1 VGLVGKILDFKTPF
15 AAFIVSALA
24 ALVLSLMFKPLD
36 VYRAVIT
43 SPFGLVLV
51 GRTMMAYMLVYP
63 ATGSE
68 YLALASAILF
78 NNSMS
83 LMAVLLAPPAVHT
96 AYTYGLRF
104 RKKTLLTRFLL
115 LNPGWRFCRHTI
127 AGLSIFYAAFLGL
140 AVVTMVILSGP
151 KLFMPLEAAYVL
163 AAAATVYKASRED
176 ADNIVP
182 YYRRAVKKV
191 LPPILILLVVSALVE
206 AYEII

>member
-1 VGLVGKILDFKTPF
+1 VKGFKTPLV
-15 AAFIVSALA
+15 AFSVSALA
-24 ALVLSLMFKPLD
+24 ALVLSLIVKPLD
-36 VYRAVIT
+36 IYRAVIT
-43 SPFGLVLV
+43 SPLGMVLI
-51 GRTMMAYMLVYP
+51 GRTMMAYTLVYP

-83 LMAVLLAPPAVHT
+83 LMAVLFAPLAIHA

-104 RKKTLLTRFLL
+104 RKKTVLTRVLL
-115 LNPGWRFCRHTI
+115 LNPGWRFCQHTI
-127 AGLSIFYAAFLGL
+127 AGLSMFYAAFLGL
-140 AVVTMVILSGP
+140 AVVTMLILEGP
-151 KLFMPLEAAYVL
+151 KIFMPLEAAYVL

-191 LPPILILLVVSALVE
+191 LPPILILLVTSALVE

>member
-1 VGLVGKILDFKTPF
+1 VGLVGKISGFKTPF
-15 AAFIVSALA
+15 VAFIVSALA
-24 ALVLSLMFKPLD
+24 TLVLSLTVKPLD

-51 GRTMMAYMLVYP
+51 GRTMMAYTLVYP

-83 LMAVLLAPPAVHT
+83 LMAALLAPLAVHA

-104 RKKTLLTRFLL
+104 MKKTVLTKVPLLK
-115 LNPGWRFCRHTI
+115 PGWGFCQHTI
-127 AGLSIFYAAFLGL
+127 AGLSMLYAAFLGL
-140 AVVTMVILSGP
+140 AMVTMLILGGP

-163 AAAATVYKASRED
+163 ATAATVYKASKED
-176 ADNIVP
+176 ANNIVP
-182 YYRRAVKKV
+182 YYRSAVKRV
-191 LPPILILLVVSALVE
+191 LPPILVLMVVSALVE
-206 AYEII
+206 AYEIV

>member
-1 VGLVGKILDFKTPF
+1 VGLVGKILGFKTPF
-15 AAFIVSALA
+15 AAFTVSALA
-24 ALVLSLMFKPLD
+24 TLVLLLTVKPLD

-51 GRTMMAYMLVYP
+51 GRTMMAYTLVYP

-83 LMAVLLAPPAVHT
+83 LMAALLAPLAVHT

-104 RKKTLLTRFLL
+104 RKRVLP
-115 LNPGWRFCRHTI
+115 LNPGWRFCQFTI

-140 AVVTMVILSGP
+140 AMVTMVILGGP

-163 AAAATVYKASRED
+163 AAAAIVYKASKED
-176 ADNIVP
+176 TNNIVP
-182 YYRRAVKKV
+182 YYRSAVKKV
-191 LPPILILLVVSALVE
+191 LPPILVLMVVSALVE
-206 AYEII
+206 AYEIV

>member
-1 VGLVGKILDFKTPF
+1 VGLVGKILGFKTPF
-15 AAFIVSALA
+15 VAFTVSVLA
-24 ALVLSLMFKPLD
+24 ALVLSLTVKPLD

-51 GRTMMAYMLVYP
+51 GRTMMAYSLVYP

-68 YLALASAILF
+68 YLALASAIFF

-83 LMAVLLAPPAVHT
+83 LMAVLLAPLAVHT

-104 RKKTLLTRFLL
+104 RKRVLL
-115 LNPGWRFCRHTI
+115 LNPGWRFCQHTI
-127 AGLSIFYAAFLGL
+127 AGLSMFYTAFLGL
-140 AVVTMVILSGP
+140 AMVTMLILEGP

-163 AAAATVYKASRED
+163 AAAATVVRASRED
-176 ADNIVP
+176 ADHIVP

-191 LPPILILLVVSALVE
+191 LPPILVLMVVSALVE

>member
-1 VGLVGKILDFKTPF
+1 MKGFKTPLV
-15 AAFIVSALA
+15 AFTVSALV
-24 ALVLSLMFKPLD
+24 ALVLSSIVKPLD
-36 VYRAVIT
+36 VYRAVIM

-51 GRTMMAYMLVYP
+51 GRTMMAYTLVYP

-83 LMAVLLAPPAVHT
+83 LMSALLAPLAVHA

-104 RKKTLLTRFLL
+104 RKKTVLVRVLL
-115 LNPGWRFCRHTI
+115 LNPGWRFCQNTI
-127 AGLSIFYAAFLGL
+127 AGLSMFYAAFLGL
-140 AVVTMVILSGP
+140 AVVTMLILEGP
-151 KLFMPLEAAYVL
+151 KIFMPLEAAYVL

-182 YYRRAVKKV
+182 YYRRAVRKV
-191 LPPILILLVVSALVE
+191 LPPILILLVASALVE

>member
-1 VGLVGKILDFKTPF
+1 VGLVGKSLGFKTPF
-15 AAFIVSALA
+15 VAFTVSALA
-24 ALVLSLMFKPLD
+24 TLVLTLTVKPLD

-51 GRTMMAYMLVYP
+51 GRTMMAYTLVYP

-83 LMAVLLAPPAVHT
+83 LMAVLLAPLAVHA

-104 RKKTLLTRFLL
+104 RKRVLL

-127 AGLSIFYAAFLGL
+127 AGLSMFYAAFLGL
-140 AVVTMVILSGP
+140 AMVTMLILEGP

-163 AAAATVYKASRED
+163 AAAATVYRASREN

-182 YYRRAVKKV
+182 YYRRVVKKV
-191 LPPILILLVVSALVE
+191 LPPILVLMVVSALVE
-206 AYEII
+206 AYEIV

>member
-1 VGLVGKILDFKTPF
+1 VGLVGKISGFKTPF
-15 AAFIVSALA
+15 VAFIVSALA
-24 ALVLSLMFKPLD
+24 TLVLSLTVKPLD

-51 GRTMMAYMLVYP
+51 GRTMMAYTLVYP

-83 LMAVLLAPPAVHT
+83 LMAALLAPLAVHA

-104 RKKTLLTRFLL
+104 RKRVLL
-115 LNPGWRFCRHTI
+115 LNPGWRFCQHTI
-127 AGLSIFYAAFLGL
+127 AGLSMFYAAFLGL
-140 AVVTMVILSGP
+140 AMVTMVILGGP

-163 AAAATVYKASRED
+163 ATAATVYKASKED
-176 ADNIVP
+176 ANNIVP

-191 LPPILILLVVSALVE
+191 LPPILVLMVVSALVE
-206 AYEII
+206 AYEIV

>member
-1 VGLVGKILDFKTPF
+1 VGLVGKISGFKTPF
-15 AAFIVSALA
+15 VAFIVSALA
-24 ALVLSLMFKPLD
+24 TLVLSLTVKPLD
-36 VYRAVIT
+36 VYRAVLT

-51 GRTMMAYMLVYP
+51 GRTMMAYTLVYP

-68 YLALASAILF
+68 YLSLASAILF

-83 LMAVLLAPPAVHT
+83 LMAALLAPLAIHA

-104 RKKTLLTRFLL
+104 RKRVLL
-115 LNPGWRFCRHTI
+115 LNPGWRFCQHTI
-127 AGLSIFYAAFLGL
+127 AGLSMLYAAFLGL
-140 AVVTMVILSGP
+140 AVVTMVILGGP

-163 AAAATVYKASRED
+163 ATAATVYRASREN

-191 LPPILILLVVSALVE
+191 LPPILVLMVVSALVE
-206 AYEII
+206 AYEIV

>member
-1 VGLVGKILDFKTPF
+1 VGLGGKISGFKTPLV
-15 AAFIVSALA
+15 AFIASTLATFALI
-24 ALVLSLMFKPLD
+24 LTVKPLD

-51 GRTMMAYMLVYP
+51 GRTMMAYTLVYP

-68 YLALASAILF
+68 YLALASAIIF

-83 LMAVLLAPPAVHT
+83 LMAVLLAPLAIHA

-104 RKKTLLTRFLL
+104 RKKTALTRVLL
-115 LNPGWRFCRHTI
+115 LKPGWKFCQHTI
-127 AGLSIFYAAFLGL
+127 AGLSMLYAAFLGL
-140 AVVTMVILSGP
+140 AMVTMLILGGP

-182 YYRRAVKKV
+182 YHRSAVKKA
-191 LPPILILLVVSALVE
+191 LPPILVLLAVSALVE
-206 AYEII
+206 AYEIV

>member
-1 VGLVGKILDFKTPF
+1 VGLVGKISGFKTPF
-15 AAFIVSALA
+15 VAFIVSALA
-24 ALVLSLMFKPLD
+24 TLVLSLTVKPLD
-36 VYRAVIT
+36 VYRAVLT

-51 GRTMMAYMLVYP
+51 GRTMMAYTLVYP

-68 YLALASAILF
+68 YLSLASAILF

-83 LMAVLLAPPAVHT
+83 LMAALLAPLAIHA

-104 RKKTLLTRFLL
+104 RKRVLL

-127 AGLSIFYAAFLGL
+127 AGLSMFYAAFLGL
-140 AVVTMVILSGP
+140 AMVTMLILEGP

-163 AAAATVYKASRED
+163 AAAVTVYRASREN

-182 YYRRAVKKV
+182 YYRRVVKKA
-191 LPPILILLVVSALVE
+191 LPPILVLMVVSALVE
-206 AYEII
+206 AYEIV

>member
-1 VGLVGKILDFKTPF
+1 VKGFKTPLV
-15 AAFIVSALA
+15 AFSVSALA
-24 ALVLSLMFKPLD
+24 ALVLSLIVKPLD
-36 VYRAVIT
+36 IYRAVIT
-43 SPFGLVLV
+43 SPLGMVLI
-51 GRTMMAYMLVYP
+51 GRTMMAYTLVYP

-83 LMAVLLAPPAVHT
+83 LMAALLAPLAIHA

-104 RKKTLLTRFLL
+104 RKKTVLTRVLL
-115 LNPGWRFCRHTI
+115 LNPGWRFCQHTI
-127 AGLSIFYAAFLGL
+127 AGLSMFYAAFLGL
-140 AVVTMVILSGP
+140 AVVTMLILEGP
-151 KLFMPLEAAYVL
+151 KIFMPLEAAYVL

-191 LPPILILLVVSALVE
+191 LPPILILLVTSALVE

>member
-1 VGLVGKILDFKTPF
+1 VGLVGKILGFKTPF
-15 AAFIVSALA
+15 VAFIISALA
-24 ALVLSLMFKPLD
+24 ALVLSLIVKPLD
-36 VYRAVIT
+36 VYRTVIT

-51 GRTMMAYMLVYP
+51 GRTMMAYTLVYP

-68 YLALASAILF
+68 YLSLASAILF
-78 NNSMS
+78 NNSMG
-83 LMAVLLAPPAVHT
+83 LMAALLAPLAIHA
-96 AYTYGLRF
+96 AYAYGLRF
-104 RKKTLLTRFLL
+104 RKKTILTRVLL
-115 LNPGWRFCRHTI
+115 LNPGWRFCQHMI

-140 AVVTMVILSGP
+140 AVVTMVFLGGP

-182 YYRRAVKKV
+182 YYRRAVRKV
-191 LPPILILLVVSALVE
+191 LPPILILLVASALVE

>member
-1 VGLVGKILDFKTPF
+1 VGLVGKISGFKTPF
-15 AAFIVSALA
+15 VAFITSALA
-24 ALVLSLMFKPLD
+24 TFVLSLIVKPLD

-83 LMAVLLAPPAVHT
+83 LMAILLAPLAVHA

-104 RKKTLLTRFLL
+104 RKKTVLTRVLL
-115 LNPGWRFCRHTI
+115 LNPGWRFCVNTI

-140 AVVTMVILSGP
+140 AMVTVVILEGP
-151 KLFMPLEAAYVL
+151 KLFMPLEAAYGL
-163 AAAATVYKASRED
+163 AAAAIVYKASRED

-182 YYRRAVKKV
+182 YYRRAVRKV
-191 LPPILILLVVSALVE
+191 LPPILMLLVASALVE

>member
-1 VGLVGKILDFKTPF
+1 VKGFKTPLVAF
-15 AAFIVSALA
+15 AVSALA
-24 ALVLSLMFKPLD
+24 TLVLSLIVKPLD
-36 VYRAVIT
+36 VYRAVLT
-43 SPFGLVLV
+43 SPLGLVLV
-51 GRTMMAYMLVYP
+51 GRTMMAYTLVYP

-83 LMAVLLAPPAVHT
+83 LMSALLAPLAIHA

-104 RKKTLLTRFLL
+104 RKRVLL
-115 LNPGWRFCRHTI
+115 LNPGWRFCQHTI
-127 AGLSIFYAAFLGL
+127 AGLSMFYAAFLGL
-140 AVVTMVILSGP
+140 AVVTMLILEGP
-151 KLFMPLEAAYVL
+151 KIFMPLEAAYVL

-182 YYRRAVKKV
+182 YYRRAVRKV
-191 LPPILILLVVSALVE
+191 LPPILILLVTSALVE

>member
-1 VGLVGKILDFKTPF
+1 VGLVGKISGFKTPF
-15 AAFIVSALA
+15 VAFIVSALA
-24 ALVLSLMFKPLD
+24 TLVLSLTVKPLD

-51 GRTMMAYMLVYP
+51 GRTMMAYTLVYP

-83 LMAVLLAPPAVHT
+83 LMAALLAPLAIHA

-104 RKKTLLTRFLL
+104 RKRVLTLP
-115 LNPGWRFCRHTI
+115 NPGWRFCQHTI

-140 AVVTMVILSGP
+140 AMVTM
-151 KLFMPLEAAYVL
+151 
-163 AAAATVYKASRED
+163 
-176 ADNIVP
+176 
-182 YYRRAVKKV
+182 
-191 LPPILILLVVSALVE
+191 LILEGTKALHALRGGLRSGGCSNSLQGLE
-206 AYEII
+206 ERMPTT

>member
-1 VGLVGKILDFKTPF
+1 VGLVGKSLGFKTPF
-15 AAFIVSALA
+15 VAFTVSALA
-24 ALVLSLMFKPLD
+24 TLVLTLTVKPLD

-51 GRTMMAYMLVYP
+51 GRTMMAYTLVYP
-63 ATGSE
+63 VTGSE

-83 LMAVLLAPPAVHT
+83 LMAVLLAPLAVHA

-104 RKKTLLTRFLL
+104 RKRVLL

-127 AGLSIFYAAFLGL
+127 AGLSMFYVAFLGL
-140 AVVTMVILSGP
+140 AMVTMLILEGP

-163 AAAATVYKASRED
+163 AAAATVYRASREN

-182 YYRRAVKKV
+182 YYRRVVKKA
-191 LPPILILLVVSALVE
+191 LPPILVLMVVSALVE
-206 AYEII
+206 AYEIV

>member
-1 VGLVGKILDFKTPF
+1 MGLVGKISGFKTPF
-15 AAFIVSALA
+15 VAFIVSALA
-24 ALVLSLMFKPLD
+24 TLVLSLTVKPLD
-36 VYRAVIT
+36 VYRAVLT

-51 GRTMMAYMLVYP
+51 GRTMMAYTLVYP

-68 YLALASAILF
+68 YLSLASAILF

-83 LMAVLLAPPAVHT
+83 LMAALLAPLAIHA

-104 RKKTLLTRFLL
+104 RKRVLL

-127 AGLSIFYAAFLGL
+127 AGLSMFYAAFLGL
-140 AVVTMVILSGP
+140 AMVTMLILEGP

-163 AAAATVYKASRED
+163 AAAATVYRASREN

-182 YYRRAVKKV
+182 YYRRVVKKA
-191 LPPILILLVVSALVE
+191 LPPILVLMVVSALVE
-206 AYEII
+206 AYEIV

>member
-1 VGLVGKILDFKTPF
+1 VKGFKTPLV
-15 AAFIVSALA
+15 AFTVSALV
-24 ALVLSLMFKPLD
+24 ALVLSLTVKPLD
-36 VYRAVIT
+36 VYKAVIM

-51 GRTMMAYMLVYP
+51 GRTMMAYTLVYP

-83 LMAVLLAPPAVHT
+83 LMSALLAPIAIHA

-104 RKKTLLTRFLL
+104 RKKTVLARVLL
-115 LNPGWRFCRHTI
+115 LNPGWRFCQHTI
-127 AGLSIFYAAFLGL
+127 AGLSMFYAAFLGL
-140 AVVTMVILSGP
+140 AMVTMLILEGP

-163 AAAATVYKASRED
+163 AAAATVYKASKEN
-176 ADNIVP
+176 ANNIISS
-182 YYRRAVKKV
+182 YRRAMKKV
-191 LPPILILLVVSALVE
+191 LPPILVLMVVSALVE

>member
-1 VGLVGKILDFKTPF
+1 VGLVGKISGFKTPF
-15 AAFIVSALA
+15 AAFTVSALA
-24 ALVLSLMFKPLD
+24 TLVLSLTVKPLD

-51 GRTMMAYMLVYP
+51 GRTMMAYTLVYP

-68 YLALASAILF
+68 YLSLASAILF

-83 LMAVLLAPPAVHT
+83 LMAALLTPLAVHA

-104 RKKTLLTRFLL
+104 RKKTALTRVLL
-115 LNPGWRFCRHTI
+115 LNPGWRFCQFTI
-127 AGLSIFYAAFLGL
+127 AGLSMFYTAFLGL
-140 AVVTMVILSGP
+140 AMVTMLILEGP

-163 AAAATVYKASRED
+163 AAAATVYRASRED
-176 ADNIVP
+176 ADNIISS
-182 YYRRAVKKV
+182 YCRAMKKV
-191 LPPILILLVVSALVE
+191 LPPILVLIVVSALVE

>member
-1 VGLVGKILDFKTPF
+1 VGLVGKILGFKTPF
-15 AAFIVSALA
+15 VAFITSALA
-24 ALVLSLMFKPLD
+24 TLVLSLIVKPLD

-51 GRTMMAYMLVYP
+51 GRTMMAYTLVYP

-83 LMAVLLAPPAVHT
+83 LMAVLLAPLAVHA

-104 RKKTLLTRFLL
+104 RKKTALTRVLL
-115 LNPGWRFCRHTI
+115 LNPGWRFCQHTI

-140 AVVTMVILSGP
+140 AVVTMVILGGP
-151 KLFMPLEAAYVL
+151 KLFMHLEAAYVL

-191 LPPILILLVVSALVE
+191 LPPILMLLVASALVE

>member
-1 VGLVGKILDFKTPF
+1 VGLGGKILGFKTPF
-15 AAFIVSALA
+15 VAFIVSALA
-24 ALVLSLMFKPLD
+24 TLVLTLTVKPLD

-51 GRTMMAYMLVYP
+51 GRTMMAYTLVYP

-68 YLALASAILF
+68 YLSLASAILF

-83 LMAVLLAPPAVHT
+83 LMAALLAPLAIHA

-104 RKKTLLTRFLL
+104 RKRVLL

-127 AGLSIFYAAFLGL
+127 AGLSMFYAAFLGL
-140 AVVTMVILSGP
+140 AMVTMLILEGP

-163 AAAATVYKASRED
+163 AAAATVYRASREN

-182 YYRRAVKKV
+182 YYRRVVKKA
-191 LPPILILLVVSALVE
+191 LPPILVLMVVSALVE
-206 AYEII
+206 AYEIV

>member
-1 VGLVGKILDFKTPF
+1 VKEFKTPLV
-15 AAFIVSALA
+15 AFSVSALA
-24 ALVLSLMFKPLD
+24 ALVLSLIVKPLD
-36 VYRAVIT
+36 IYRAVIT
-43 SPFGLVLV
+43 SPLGMVLI
-51 GRTMMAYMLVYP
+51 GRTMMAYALVYP

-68 YLALASAILF
+68 YLALASAIIF

-83 LMAVLLAPPAVHT
+83 LMAALLTPLAIHA

-104 RKKTLLTRFLL
+104 RKKTVLTRVLL
-115 LNPGWRFCRHTI
+115 LNPGWRFCQHTI

-140 AVVTMVILSGP
+140 AVVTMVILGGP

-163 AAAATVYKASRED
+163 AAAATVYKASREEP
-176 ADNIVP
+176 DNIVP

-191 LPPILILLVVSALVE
+191 LPPILILLVASALVE

>member
-1 VGLVGKILDFKTPF
+1 LGFKTPF
-15 AAFIVSALA
+15 VAFIASTLATFALIFT
-24 ALVLSLMFKPLD
+24 VKPLD
-36 VYRAVIT
+36 VYRAVIA

-51 GRTMMAYMLVYP
+51 GRTMMAYTLVYP

-68 YLALASAILF
+68 YLALASAIIF

-83 LMAVLLAPPAVHT
+83 LMAALLAPLAVHA

-104 RKKTLLTRFLL
+104 RKKTVLTRVLL
-115 LNPGWRFCRHTI
+115 LNPGWRFCQHTI
-127 AGLSIFYAAFLGL
+127 AGLSMFYAAFLGL
-140 AVVTMVILSGP
+140 AMVTMVILEGP

-191 LPPILILLVVSALVE
+191 LPPILVLLAVSALVE
-206 AYEII
+206 AYEIV

>member
-1 VGLVGKILDFKTPF
+1 VGLVGKILGFKTPF

-24 ALVLSLMFKPLD
+24 ALVLSLTVKPLD
-36 VYRAVIT
+36 VYRAVIA

-51 GRTMMAYMLVYP
+51 GRTMMAYTLVYP

-68 YLALASAILF
+68 YLALASAIIF

-83 LMAVLLAPPAVHT
+83 LMAALLAPLAVHA

-104 RKKTLLTRFLL
+104 RKKTVLARVLL
-115 LNPGWRFCRHTI
+115 LNPGWRFCQHTI
-127 AGLSIFYAAFLGL
+127 AELSIFYAAFLGL
-140 AVVTMVILSGP
+140 AMVTMLILEGP

-176 ADNIVP
+176 ADNIISS
-182 YYRRAVKKV
+182 YRRAVKKV
-191 LPPILILLVVSALVE
+191 LPPILVLMVVSALVE
-206 AYEII
+206 AYEIV

>member
-1 VGLVGKILDFKTPF
+1 VKEFKTPLV
-15 AAFIVSALA
+15 AFSASALA
-24 ALVLSLMFKPLD
+24 TLVLSLIVKPLD
-36 VYRAVIT
+36 IYRAVIT
-43 SPFGLVLV
+43 SPLGMVLI
-51 GRTMMAYMLVYP
+51 GRTMMAYALVYP

-83 LMAVLLAPPAVHT
+83 LMSALLAPIAIHA

-104 RKKTLLTRFLL
+104 RKKTVLARVLL
-115 LNPGWRFCRHTI
+115 LNPGWRFCQHTI

-140 AVVTMVILSGP
+140 AVVTMVILGGP

-191 LPPILILLVVSALVE
+191 LPPILILLVASALVE

>member
-1 VGLVGKILDFKTPF
+1 VGLVGKILGFKTPF
-15 AAFIVSALA
+15 VAFIISALA
-24 ALVLSLMFKPLD
+24 ALVLSLTVKPLD
-36 VYRAVIT
+36 VYRAVLT

-51 GRTMMAYMLVYP
+51 GRTMMAYTLVYP

-68 YLALASAILF
+68 YLSLASAILF

-83 LMAVLLAPPAVHT
+83 LMAALLAPLAIHA

-104 RKKTLLTRFLL
+104 RKRVLL

-127 AGLSIFYAAFLGL
+127 AGLSMLYAAFLGL
-140 AVVTMVILSGP
+140 AVVTMVILGGP

-163 AAAATVYKASRED
+163 ATAATVYRASREN

-182 YYRRAVKKV
+182 YYRRVVKKV
-191 LPPILILLVVSALVE
+191 LPPILVLMVVSALVE
-206 AYEII
+206 AYEIV

>member
-1 VGLVGKILDFKTPF
+1 VGLGGKISGFKTPF
-15 AAFIVSALA
+15 AAFTVSALA
-24 ALVLSLMFKPLD
+24 TLVLSLIVKPLD

-51 GRTMMAYMLVYP
+51 GRTMMAYTLVYP

-83 LMAVLLAPPAVHT
+83 LMAVLLALLAVHA

-104 RKKTLLTRFLL
+104 RKKTVLTRVLL
-115 LNPGWRFCRHTI
+115 LNPGWRFCQYMI
-127 AGLSIFYAAFLGL
+127 AGLSMFYAAFLGL
-140 AVVTMVILSGP
+140 AMVTMLILGGP

-163 AAAATVYKASRED
+163 ATAATVYRASRED
-176 ADNIVP
+176 ADNIISS
-182 YYRRAVKKV
+182 YCRAVKKA
-191 LPPILILLVVSALVE
+191 LPPILVLMVVSALVE

>member
-1 VGLVGKILDFKTPF
+1 VGLGGKISGFKTPF
-15 AAFIVSALA
+15 VAFIVSALA
-24 ALVLSLMFKPLD
+24 ALVLSLMVKPLD

-51 GRTMMAYMLVYP
+51 GRTMMAYTLVYP

-83 LMAVLLAPPAVHT
+83 LMAALLAPLAVHA

-104 RKKTLLTRFLL
+104 MKKTVLTKVPL
-115 LNPGWRFCRHTI
+115 LNPGWGFCQHTI
-127 AGLSIFYAAFLGL
+127 AGLSMLYAAFLGL
-140 AVVTMVILSGP
+140 AMVTMLILGGP

-163 AAAATVYKASRED
+163 ATAATVYKASKED
-176 ADNIVP
+176 ANNIVP
-182 YYRRAVKKV
+182 YYRSAVKRV
-191 LPPILILLVVSALVE
+191 LPPILVLMVVSALVE
-206 AYEII
+206 AYEIV